1 VEWLAFRGSAW
12 YILLRRD
19 RRAGWPGKNCE
30 APEKKSVAGLSAYMG
45 QERRKACGFKIS
57 TTNEETQMK
66 KILAVVLFTAVA
78 ASLSFAAADTFNGW
92 VTDAKCAPK
101 VNADCAK
108 KCAEKGEAMVLVTA
122 DKKVIAVS
130 NPDTLKDHAGHHV
143 TVTGEMKDGKLNVSK
158 VEMAKDQDPPK

>member
-1 VEWLAFRGSAW
+1 
-12 YILLRRD
+12 
-19 RRAGWPGKNCE
+19 
-30 APEKKSVAGLSAYMG
+30 
-45 QERRKACGFKIS
+45 
-57 TTNEETQMK
+57 MK